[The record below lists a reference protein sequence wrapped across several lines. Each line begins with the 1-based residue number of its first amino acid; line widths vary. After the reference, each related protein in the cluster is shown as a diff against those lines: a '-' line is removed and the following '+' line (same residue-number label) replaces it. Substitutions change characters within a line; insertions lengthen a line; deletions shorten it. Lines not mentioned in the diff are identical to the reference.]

1 MNNRHR
7 RVAKLKKRELNAA
20 KYKFENEYGV
30 SAEDVA
36 KTVDKAFRFLG
47 EAVEGAGN
55 ILVSF
60 GRSLQDNH

>member
-1 MNNRHR
+1 MNNRRR
-7 RVAKLKKRELNAA
+7 RVAKLKKQELNAA
-20 KYKFENEYGV
+20 KANFESEYGV

-47 EAVEGAGN
+47 GAVEGVGN

-60 GRSLQDNH
+60 GRSLQSK